1 MAFMTLATVVTV
13 RIATITASDITVGS
27 AGIDRLCWWA
37 NSRISLTPMK
47 ARISA
52 SPVDR

>member
-1 MAFMTLATVVTV
+1 LAKLAVAVAARAV
-13 RIATITASDITVGS
+13 RITASEAAVEICGME
-27 AGIDRLCWWA
+27 LCWWWA
-37 NSRISLTPMK
+37 NSSTSLTPMK